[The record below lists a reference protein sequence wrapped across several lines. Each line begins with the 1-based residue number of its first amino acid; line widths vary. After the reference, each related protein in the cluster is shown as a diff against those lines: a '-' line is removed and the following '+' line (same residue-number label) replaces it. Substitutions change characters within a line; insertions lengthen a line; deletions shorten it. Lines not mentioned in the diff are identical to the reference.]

1 MCFWDPCALKIFVE
15 RRFWE
20 LKMLFGSLVE
30 LHTWLH
36 SCLCFSPL
44 QKLFLK
50 SWLDTSSIA
59 SYLSSFLSFFLLQSQ
74 QHLDTWWIDRESFW
88 PLDSSSTPSGS
99 IEPHILLLVFLF
111 LDSFSTH
118 DLSTLLFLIPARQM
132 SRHHLDTS
140 SVEIY
145 WGLYL
150 SSSCDPPVIFSISL
164 SIDFCFL
171 SQTLSYFP
179 QIHSTRFLQASPSSS
194 SRGKLLFSCI
204 SSINAFET

>member
-1 MCFWDPCALKIFVE
+1 MCFWDPCALKIFVK

-20 LKMLFGSLVE
+20 IKMLFGSLVE

-44 QKLFLK
+44 EKLFLK
-50 SWLDTSSIA
+50 SWLDNSSIA

-99 IEPHILLLVFLF
+99 IEPHILVLVFLF

-118 DLSTLLFLIPARQM
+118 DLSTLLFLDTCSKDVSTPP
-132 SRHHLDTS
+132 RHLICRDLLM
-140 SVEIY
+140 VYIF
-145 WGLYL
+145 
-150 SSSCDPPVIFSISL
+150 SSCDL
-164 SIDFCFL
+164 
-171 SQTLSYFP
+171 
-179 QIHSTRFLQASPSSS
+179 
-194 SRGKLLFSCI
+194 
-204 SSINAFET
+204 